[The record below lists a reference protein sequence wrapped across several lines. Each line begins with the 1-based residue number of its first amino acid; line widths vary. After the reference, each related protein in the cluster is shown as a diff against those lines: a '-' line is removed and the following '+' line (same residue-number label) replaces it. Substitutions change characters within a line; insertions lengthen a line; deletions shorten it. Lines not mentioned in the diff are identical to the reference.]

1 MAEKIARPILIYADE
16 CHHSASETIAN
27 VLKEV
32 KAKYV
37 YGVTATP
44 KRGDG
49 NNILK
54 QPRKWIYDID
64 SVFLNCGPRLQNV
77 SCTEHEAEI
86 YIAFI
91 MPTAYISMV

>member
-1 MAEKIARPILIYADE
+1 MSEKIARPILTYADE
-16 CHHSASETIAN
+16 CNHSASETIAN

-54 QPRKWIYDID
+54 EYMSI
-64 SVFLNCGPRLQNV
+64 V
-77 SCTEHEAEI
+77 SKRNSHVNGYMI
-86 YIAFI
+86 LIQFF
-91 MPTAYISMV
+91 

>member
-1 MAEKIARPILIYADE
+1 MGNLAKGSPLIKKLIFFVSYLTRAE

-37 YGVTATP
+37 YGMTATP

-49 NNILK
+49 LEKINYMLI
-54 QPRKWIYDID
+54 
-64 SVFLNCGPRLQNV
+64 GPIRY
-77 SCTEHEAEI
+77 S
-86 YIAFI
+86 Y
-91 MPTAYISMV
+91 TAKEKANEQGIHHLV

>member
-1 MAEKIARPILIYADE
+1 MLLSICQEIWKIWCDSNSQKRRWKQYFE
-16 CHHSASETIAN
+16 RVYEHSQQ
-27 VLKEV
+27 K
-32 KAKYV
+32 
-37 YGVTATP
+37 
-44 KRGDG
+44 
-49 NNILK
+49 K

>member
-1 MAEKIARPILIYADE
+1 MAEKIARPILTYADE

-54 QPRKWIYDID
+54 EYMSI
-64 SVFLNCGPRLQNV
+64 V
-77 SCTEHEAEI
+77 SKRNSHVNR
-86 YIAFI
+86 Y
-91 MPTAYISMV
+91 MISIQFF

>member
-1 MAEKIARPILIYADE
+1 MQKGEYHKLLKEYGLVLVDE

-44 KRGDG
+44 KEGMDWKDQLYANR
-49 NNILK
+49 
-54 QPRKWIYDID
+54 IYK
-64 SVFLNCGPRLQNV
+64 V
-77 SCTEHEAEI
+77 
-86 YIAFI
+86 
-91 MPTAYISMV
+91 

>member
-1 MAEKIARPILIYADE
+1 MAEKIARPILTYADE

-37 YGVTATP
+37 YGVTATH

-54 QPRKWIYDID
+54 
-64 SVFLNCGPRLQNV
+64 
-77 SCTEHEAEI
+77 E
-86 YIAFI
+86 
-91 MPTAYISMV
+91 YISIVSKRNSHVNGYMISIQFF

>member
-54 QPRKWIYDID
+54 EYMSI
-64 SVFLNCGPRLQNV
+64 V
-77 SCTEHEAEI
+77 SRRNSHVNG
-86 YIAFI
+86 Y
-91 MPTAYISMV
+91 MISIQFF